1 MNTIQ
6 ELRLLTKAV
15 KEKKPVSGEGF
26 DDEEFDDE
34 EFEDAYAD
42 MYAMYFS
49 DDDDGQCIDIPEEDL
64 EDFDLE
70 DDIIGE

>member
-26 DDEEFDDE
+26 DDEES
-34 EFEDAYAD
+34 EDAYAD

-70 DDIIGE
+70 DDAMK